1 MGGKGSKN
9 TQKNGIA
16 FADTRVEILDQRVF
30 ELTSLL
36 KAVRTL
42 SNILNP
48 LKLYSVFSDILRE
61 KIRIRMLAIVIY
73 HEETET
79 FELVFN
85 HGLGD
90 LNFEF
95 KREEGL
101 LWQNILEN
109 EPFAVTDALGNPL
122 FREFFEKCD
131 LDKLGSKMW
140 VPLIMRGK
148 VIGLLMMGEKIN
160 GQPFDDFDM
169 EFLKQISTHA
179 SICINTCRLY
189 VKREKEKEDLDRTL
203 YILSLLYDIARAMT
217 YITDL
222 KSLLKYILSQ
232 AIKITKAEKG
242 SIMLYDPSTD
252 LLKIRVLIG
261 LEDKEYQEKVNN
273 NEIECKS
280 FNPGEGVAG
289 KVFQTGKT
297 MIINNTEEDNR
308 FVESDSSFVRSI
320 SCIPMAVYKDVIGV
334 INVTNKQGEEGFS
347 EQDAEILKAVADQA
361 AVAVN
366 KAQLWELAV
375 TDSLTGLYIRRYFMA
390 KFDEE
395 FHRSKRYK
403 KLFSIVMADLDK
415 FKEINDVYGHTT
427 GDLVLKTIGK
437 FLQKNMRDV
446 DIIAR
451 YGGDEFVMILPETDK
466 DEAYFFAERLREKVS
481 QIKLENLPKLTI
493 SLGIASYPVD
503 EKDIEGLIKKAD
515 AAMYSAKQT
524 GRNMVIKYSS
534 DINKMDEGVKR
545 TGPTK

>member
-16 FADTRVEILDQRVF
+16 FADTRVETLDQRVF

-242 SIMLYDPSTD
+242 SIMLYDSSTD

-273 NEIECKS
+273 DEIECKS
-280 FNPGEGVAG
+280 FKPGQGVAG
-289 KVFQTGKT
+289 KVFQTGKA

-347 EQDAEILKAVADQA
+347 EQDAETLKAVADQA

-415 FKEINDVYGHTT
+415 FKKINDVYGHTT

-466 DEAYFFAERLREKVS
+466 DEAYSFAERLRERVS

-503 EKDIEGLIKKAD
+503 EKNIEGLIKNAD

-524 GRNMVIKYSS
+524 GRNKVIKYSS
-534 DINKMDEGVKR
+534 DIDKMDGGVKR

>member
-1 MGGKGSKN
+1 MGSKN

-16 FADTRVEILDQRVF
+16 FADTRVEILDRRVF

-73 HEETET
+73 HEKTKT
-79 FELVFN
+79 FELVFS

-90 LNFEF
+90 LNFGF

-109 EPFAVTDALGNPL
+109 EPFAVTDTSGNPF

-148 VIGLLMMGEKIN
+148 VVGLLMMGEKIN
-160 GQPFDDFDM
+160 GQPFDDLDM

-189 VKREKEKEDLDRTL
+189 VKRQKEKEDLDKTL
-203 YILSLLYDIARAMT
+203 SILSILYDIARAMT

-242 SIMLYDPSTD
+242 SIMLYDPGTD

-273 NEIECKS
+273 DEIECKS
-280 FNPGEGVAG
+280 FKPGEGVAG

-334 INVTNKQGEEGFS
+334 INVTNKQGEGGFS

-361 AVAVN
+361 AVAIN

-390 KFDEE
+390 KFEEE

-403 KLFSIVMADLDK
+403 KLFSIVMADLDE
-415 FKEINDVYGHTT
+415 FKKINDIYGHTT
-427 GDLVLKTIGK
+427 GDQVLKTIGK

-466 DEAYFFAERLREKVS
+466 DEAYSFAERLREKVS
-481 QIKLENLPKLTI
+481 QMKLENLPKLTI

-515 AAMYSAKQT
+515 AAMYSAKQA
-524 GRNMVIKYSS
+524 GRNIVTKYSS
-534 DINKMDEGVKR
+534 DINKMAGGVH
-545 TGPTK
+545 

>member
-16 FADTRVEILDQRVF
+16 FADTRVETLDQRVF

-242 SIMLYDPSTD
+242 SIMLYDSSTD

-273 NEIECKS
+273 DEIECKS
-280 FNPGEGVAG
+280 FKPGQGVAG
-289 KVFQTGKT
+289 KVFQTGKA

-415 FKEINDVYGHTT
+415 FKKINDVYGHTT

-466 DEAYFFAERLREKVS
+466 DEAYSFAERLRERVS

-503 EKDIEGLIKKAD
+503 EKNIEGLIKKAD

-524 GRNMVIKYSS
+524 GRNKVINYSS
-534 DINKMDEGVKR
+534 DINKMDGGVKR

>member
-73 HEETET
+73 HEETKT

-109 EPFAVTDALGNPL
+109 EPFAVTDTSGNPL

-242 SIMLYDPSTD
+242 SIMLYDSSTG

-273 NEIECKS
+273 DEIECKS
-280 FNPGEGVAG
+280 FKPGQGVAG
-289 KVFQTGKT
+289 KVFQTGKA

-361 AVAVN
+361 AVAIN

-415 FKEINDVYGHTT
+415 FKDINDVYGHTT

-466 DEAYFFAERLREKVS
+466 DEAYSFAERLRERVS

-503 EKDIEGLIKKAD
+503 EKNIEGLIKKAD

-524 GRNMVIKYSS
+524 GRNKVIKYSS
-534 DINKMDEGVKR
+534 DIDKMDGGVKR

>member
-1 MGGKGSKN
+1 MGSKN

-16 FADTRVEILDQRVF
+16 FADTRVEILDRRVF

-48 LKLYSVFSDILRE
+48 LKLYSVFSDIIRE

-73 HEETET
+73 HEKTKT
-79 FELVFN
+79 FELVFS

-90 LNFEF
+90 LNFGF

-109 EPFAVTDALGNPL
+109 EPFAVTDTSGNPF

-148 VIGLLMMGEKIN
+148 VVGLLMMGEKIN
-160 GQPFDDFDM
+160 GQPFDDLDM

-189 VKREKEKEDLDRTL
+189 VKRQKEKEDLDKTL
-203 YILSLLYDIARAMT
+203 SILSILYDIARAMT

-242 SIMLYDPSTD
+242 SIMLYDPGTD

-261 LEDKEYQEKVNN
+261 LEDREYQEKVNN
-273 NEIECKS
+273 DEIECKS
-280 FNPGEGVAG
+280 FKLGEGVAG

-361 AVAVN
+361 AVAIN

-390 KFDEE
+390 KFEEE

-415 FKEINDVYGHTT
+415 FKEINDIYGHTT
-427 GDLVLKTIGK
+427 GDQVLKTIGK

-466 DEAYFFAERLREKVS
+466 DEAYSFAERLREKIS
-481 QIKLENLPKLTI
+481 QMKLENLPKLTI

-515 AAMYSAKQT
+515 AAMYSAKQA
-524 GRNMVIKYSS
+524 GRNIVTKYSS
-534 DINKMDEGVKR
+534 DINKMAGGVQ
-545 TGPTK
+545 

>member
-16 FADTRVEILDQRVF
+16 FADTRVETLDQRVF

-242 SIMLYDPSTD
+242 SIMLYDSSTD

-273 NEIECKS
+273 DEIECKS
-280 FNPGEGVAG
+280 FKPGQGVAG
-289 KVFQTGKT
+289 KVFQTGKA

-415 FKEINDVYGHTT
+415 FKKINDVYGHTT

-466 DEAYFFAERLREKVS
+466 DEAYSFAERLRERVS

-503 EKDIEGLIKKAD
+503 EKNIEGLIKNAD

-524 GRNMVIKYSS
+524 GRNKVIKYSS
-534 DINKMDEGVKR
+534 DIDKMDGGVKR